1 MICNFFSLLAVMFVT
16 VDSGIAQEP
25 KPPLFQL
32 HSSDGAAHIG
42 PLAQLSEDWS
52 VTLDGHEKRP
62 GSEVVALRRS
72 KAVLPAFPRE
82 GQVMLAN
89 GDRIPGTVL
98 QIAGERLR
106 LQAEI
111 GKGQE
116 LSLPLTALAVVWFA
130 APDNVDSAPALIR
143 RLATERRRRDVL
155 LLRNGDTIEGVL
167 ADLNEKQARLEGV
180 QGKETRVDRDKV
192 AAIALNTAL
201 ARLPRPRGPF
211 GHLVLTNGCR
221 LSLVSA
227 HSKNQVLAGKT
238 AFNAAVQV
246 PFEQIATLQLR
257 QGAADYLSDLKPRAY
272 EHTPFLG
279 VRWPYVPDGSVTG
292 GDLRLADSTYDKGLG
307 LHSESQLTYDLGAGY
322 RWFEAVVGLDDQTG
336 RQGDVVVEVRVDG
349 KPQKL
354 GAAQELTGQDPPL
367 SIRIPVSG
375 ARDLSLIVKF
385 GRGGDVQDHVDW
397 VDARLIR

>member
-1 MICNFFSLLAVMFVT
+1 VILV
-16 VDSGIAQEP
+16 
-25 KPPLFQL
+25 
-32 HSSDGAAHIG
+32 
-42 PLAQLSEDWS
+42 
-52 VTLDGHEKRP
+52 
-62 GSEVVALRRS
+62 
-72 KAVLPAFPRE
+72 
-82 GQVMLAN
+82 N

-98 QIAGERLR
+98 QIAAERLR
-106 LQAEI
+106 LQAQI

-130 APDNVDSAPALIR
+130 VPDKVDDAAALVR
-143 RLATERRRRDVL
+143 RLVTERRRRDVL

-167 ADLNEKQARLEGV
+167 ADLNEKQARLESV
-180 QGKETRVDRDKV
+180 QGKETRVDRDKL

-201 ARLPRPRGPF
+201 ARLTRTRGPY

-227 HSKNQVLAGKT
+227 HCKNQVLAGKT

-246 PFEQIATLQLR
+246 PFEQLAALQLR
-257 QGAADYLSDLKPRAY
+257 QGAAVYLSDLKPHAY

-292 GDLRLADSTYDKGLG
+292 GDLRLAGSTYDKGLG
-307 LHSESQLTYDLGAGY
+307 LHSESRITYDLGASY

-336 RQGDVVVEVRVDG
+336 RQGDVVVEVQVDG
-349 KPQKL
+349 KPQNL
-354 GAAQELTGQDPPL
+354 GASRELTGRDPPL